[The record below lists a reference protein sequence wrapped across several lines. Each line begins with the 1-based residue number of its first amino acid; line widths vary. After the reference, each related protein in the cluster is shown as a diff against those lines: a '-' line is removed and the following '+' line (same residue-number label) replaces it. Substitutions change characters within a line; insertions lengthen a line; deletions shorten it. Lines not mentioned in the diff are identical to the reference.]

1 LQTPR
6 WREIDSNFCFLPERR
21 RAASGHFLKD
31 ACGEAARL
39 SVESGFGRQGIWS
52 GLKHDVE
59 CFSEQAFS
67 TAPGGKKRVETD
79 GLNPGRTDG
88 SNPSSSSG
96 ESANLRFLRRAAA
109 RRLGEN

>member
-1 LQTPR
+1 M
-6 WREIDSNFCFLPERR
+6 DSNFCFLPERR

-67 TAPGGKKRVETD
+67 TAPGGKKRVEMD
-79 GLNPGRTDG
+79 GLNPGGTDRCYGAGGEDVATSSLHLTDG
-88 SNPSSSSG
+88 VPRCPS
-96 ESANLRFLRRAAA
+96 RTT
-109 RRLGEN
+109 